1 MSTATTAATAAT
13 TVVTFSKIKFA
24 SAERIYLNVADNEK
38 YTDCAYA
45 QSYLEGC
52 KGACD
57 HCDLQYYC
65 KR

>member
-1 MSTATTAATAAT
+1 MSTTTATATAT
-13 TVVTFSKIKFA
+13 ITFSKIKFA
-24 SAERIYLNVADNEK
+24 SDERIYLDVADNDK
-38 YTDCAYA
+38 YTDCSYA

>member
-1 MSTATTAATAAT
+1 MSTATTATTATI
-13 TVVTFSKIKFA
+13 TFSKIKFA
-24 SAERIYLNVADNEK
+24 SAERIYLDVADNDK
-38 YTDCAYA
+38 YTNCSYA
-45 QSYLEGC
+45 QTYNEGC